1 MNNTST
7 QNQTNSDKI
16 CNECLCKV
24 QKAGLRHFESK
35 LSKSFTL
42 KGDALK
48 VLNALKSALETFSDC
63 STANHLIGRVNSTI
77 SLLLED
83 DDLMSDGESVALSA
97 LAKEIEAF
105 VEN

>member
-1 MNNTST
+1 MNNKT
-7 QNQTNSDKI
+7 QENNSNNL
-16 CNECLCKV
+16 CNECVFRV

-63 STANHLIGRVNSTI
+63 PSADYLYNRVDSTI

-83 DDLMSDGESVALSA
+83 DDLVSDGESVAIST